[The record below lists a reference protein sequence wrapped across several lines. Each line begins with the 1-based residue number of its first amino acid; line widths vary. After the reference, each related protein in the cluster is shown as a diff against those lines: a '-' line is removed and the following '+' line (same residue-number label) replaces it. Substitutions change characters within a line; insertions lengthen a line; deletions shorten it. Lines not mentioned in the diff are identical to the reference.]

1 MYDTIVIGAGQAGLA
16 AGYYLKQLRQ
26 KFLILDKAAE
36 IGESWKER
44 YDTLVLFTPRR
55 YNLLPGLPFNG
66 ENNGFPTKDEVAVY
80 LKSYVGIFKLPIQL
94 KSEVVHVSKVNGVFL
109 IITNHNEYQAKNL
122 IIAAGPFQTPKI
134 PSISRNI
141 SSAIFQLHSSQYK
154 NLKQLT
160 AGNVLVVGGGNSGAQ
175 IAVELSKE
183 RTTYL
188 AHSKKLRYFP
198 LIFQKKSIFWW
209 FEKMGIL
216 HAKNHSLL
224 GRLIQRKG
232 DPIFGLQ
239 LKDAI
244 KQNEVVL
251 KKRVVNGK
259 QNVVIFEDGSMLEVN
274 NIIWAT
280 GFEFILPWLKIE
292 GVLNEKGEIV
302 HRRGVSNV
310 TGLYFVGLQW
320 QYRRGSA
327 LLQGVG
333 YDAKFI
339 AESIKNL
346 TS

>member
-44 YDTLVLFTPRR
+44 YDSLVLFTPRR
-55 YNLLPGLPFNG
+55 YNSLPGLPFTG
-66 ENNGFPTKDEVAVY
+66 ENHGFPTKDEVAVY
-80 LKSYVGIFKLPIQL
+80 LKSYVQIFKLPIQL

-339 AESIKNL
+339 AECIKNL

>member
-44 YDTLVLFTPRR
+44 YDSLVLFTPRR
-55 YNLLPGLPFNG
+55 YNSLPGLPFNG
-66 ENNGFPTKDEVAVY
+66 ENHGFPTKDEVAVY

-209 FEKMGIL
+209 FEKIGIL

-339 AESIKNL
+339 AECIKNL